1 VAKGCTEPRDDGR
14 AAATAVPPRDLDES
28 LGIWTHVPHG
38 FARTDILRL
47 IAERRPPPL
56 ASTAWSG
63 RAACSWRRRR
73 GRRALLFRAKAR
85 SLGSSGIKVS
95 AGDLRAPTV
104 RGPNLRGPNRQR
116 RPAEFALNEGGGV
129 GLTRGKPIR
138 NSIQTSEK
146 VGAAERLVDD
156 TCLGSRRILVI
167 RRSAT
172 LLVASNR
179 AAGGERK
186 VGKALPLSAKAG
198 GPSRAIR

>member
-1 VAKGCTEPRDDGR
+1 MLLEKTPG
-14 AAATAVPPRDLDES
+14 
-28 LGIWTHVPHG
+28 
-38 FARTDILRL
+38 
-47 IAERRPPPL
+47 
-56 ASTAWSG
+56 ASRSPFS
-63 RAACSWRRRR
+63 R
-73 GRRALLFRAKAR
+73 KAR